1 MKKSRIAFCILLLCL
16 SSFLFCDEAKKDEK
30 TELEKQLDI
39 LNYGLES
46 DITDLISSLTEEK
59 DVSISKDVLN
69 LFNQTRNV
77 NIRKKIL
84 FYFQKL
90 EDPCLKDFCL
100 EFLLDPYD
108 EETEYVGQVMQYVS
122 ELHITEA
129 VDSIMDILKSDN
141 EQFKSMCFTAI
152 GKLGGPEEAKYLI
165 DYLREEELET
175 TEKQFLMKALGE
187 LAVVETYDDLVEIA
201 QDEDE
206 NTYVRRYAIEA
217 ASKMGKNEVIQI
229 LVDMNQSKDPAVRAV
244 VVSCSGNFVPDD
256 PDALTI
262 VLDGLK
268 DNHQSVRAAAIKICR
283 EKKLVQAEKS
293 LVFRAKSDPVTN
305 LKYDSYYALAAI
317 NTKEASN
324 LLASVISDSKASET
338 ARAKAVDAALEY
350 SVSECYDEIK
360 DTTRKALEDDKLK
373 NLRYAIGKSIA
384 KHKTPHFEDI
394 CMAYLEHKDV
404 STKGTGLDMYAS
416 SHYADAKQIV
426 EKIAES
432 EEKANNPLKK
442 KAQLILQKASR

>member
-1 MKKSRIAFCILLLCL
+1 MKKFRIAFCLLLLCF
-16 SSFLFCDEAKKDEK
+16 SSILFCEDAKKDEK
-30 TELEKQLDI
+30 SELEKQLDT
-39 LNYGLES
+39 LNFGLES
-46 DITDLISSLTEEK
+46 DVTDLISSLTEDK
-59 DVSISKDVLN
+59 DASISKDVLN

-100 EFLLDPYD
+100 DFLLDPYD
-108 EETEYVGQVMQYVS
+108 EETEYVAQVMQYVS

-129 VDSIMDILKSDN
+129 VAPIMDILKSDN
-141 EQFKSMCFTAI
+141 EQFMSMSLAAI
-152 GKLGGPEEAKYLI
+152 GKLGGPEEAKFLV
-165 DYLREEELET
+165 DLLRDEELET
-175 TEKQFLMKALGE
+175 SQKQSLMKALGE

-206 NTYVRRYAIEA
+206 NTFVRRYAIEA
-217 ASKMGKNEVIQI
+217 ASKMGKKEVIKI
-229 LVDMNQSKDPAVRAV
+229 LVDMNHSKDPAVRSV
-244 VVSCSGNFVPDD
+244 VVTCAGNFVPDD
-256 PDALTI
+256 PDAVTI
-262 VLDGLK
+262 VLDALK
-268 DNHQSVRAAAIKICR
+268 DNHQGVRSSSIKICR
-283 EKKLVQAEKS
+283 EKKLQEAEKS
-293 LVFRAKSDPVTN
+293 LIFRAKNDPVTN
-305 LKYDSYYALAAI
+305 LKYDSYYALASV
-317 NTKEASN
+317 NTKDASSF
-324 LLASVISDSKASET
+324 LASVISDDKASET

-350 SVSECYDEIK
+350 SISECYDEIK
-360 DTTRKALEDDKLK
+360 ATAKKTLEDDKLK

-394 CMAYLEHKDV
+394 CMAFLEHKDV

-416 SHYADAKQIV
+416 NHYSDAKQIV

-442 KAQLILQKASR
+442 KAQLILQKSSH